1 MQGLCQIPSRLW
13 QHYIRRTFHRKVE
26 VVQYNT
32 CLAIAGVI
40 RDFCEK
46 KLYEEFEIPLAS
58 SLVQKTLFYKPYK
71 NEYLQY
77 LFKFCKEARS
87 SGYITGSMSNIAFF
101 ENRPYLFQKLF
112 LLIKSG
118 IIFRNP
124 SSFNIFRNMKF
135 IRPFADGFLT
145 AVILKVLNLLQ
156 DFGLV

>member
-101 ENRPYLFQKLF
+101 KIRLNFFKNIF
-112 LLIKSG
+112 LPSAIIKWHNLDH
-118 IIFRNP
+118 ILRNP
-124 SSFNIFRNMKF
+124 STFNIYRNMKS
-135 IRPFADGFLT
+135 IRPNCFLI
-145 AVILKVLNLLQ
+145 VLILK
-156 DFGLV
+156 